1 MKPIDP
7 SKYRRPICLQKPV
20 DTTDTGG
27 GKVRIWQD
35 VFSGQPVGGSYQ
47 GTVLMASVKPLGGRE
62 LLHAERLE
70 GRGLYQIA
78 IRYNPDLIYTPQMR
92 VYDDGRYYNIR
103 SISDV
108 EELHQEWSILAE
120 ETTQPE

>member
-20 DTTDTGG
+20 DAVDAGG
-27 GKVRIWQD
+27 GKVRTWQD
-35 VFSGQPVGGSYQ
+35 AFSGQTITSSYN
-47 GTVLMASVKPLGGRE
+47 GTVVMASVKPLGGRE

-78 IRYNPDLIYTPQMR
+78 IRYNPDLTYTPQMR